1 MIFLFIISALS
12 LSIRYYL
19 KLNLIYLN
27 IILIL
32 IFIIKKNAHL
42 SLTFIINTSLLI
54 IFEISLI
61 FNILENNYYQITNIT
76 IYISKYK
83 NVKIEAI
90 DGFGQNYKFIFKNI
104 ENEYNIGDIVKI
116 QNNNHIY

>member
-27 IILIL
+27 IIPIL

-61 FNILENNYYQITNIT
+61 FNTLENNYYQITNIT

-83 NVKIEAI
+83 KCKKLK
-90 DGFGQNYKFIFKNI
+90 Q
-104 ENEYNIGDIVKI
+104 
-116 QNNNHIY
+116 